1 MEGNIILFQP
11 WALVKFQVLNVFN
24 YLKSEEKII
33 LTGGLMRMSKQPPP
47 GNEVTEIYSY
57 AVKRS
62 PW

>member
-47 GNEVTEIYSY
+47 GN
-57 AVKRS
+57 
-62 PW
+62 